1 MSTNWHIPYFNKYL
15 SSIPH
20 LYKSIRFMS
29 DNDDNL
35 VIICYSAKHYA
46 QSTTTV
52 LSTPGYDMTFILH
65 PQFMSVSQR

>member
-1 MSTNWHIPYFNKYL
+1 
-15 SSIPH
+15 
-20 LYKSIRFMS
+20 MS

>member
-15 SSIPH
+15 S
-20 LYKSIRFMS
+20 SIRFMS

-52 LSTPGYDMTFILH
+52 LSTPGYDMTFILS